1 MPYIALI
8 SFGLSLSLSSSSSYF
23 FSRVCLFVCL
33 FMFVCLAGGGGL
45 PGIPSSIMAKS
56 QHGGGSG
63 SGNDSNSHTFQ
74 P

>member
-1 MPYIALI
+1 MPCIALI
-8 SFGLSLSLSSSSSYF
+8 SSLLVLGSLSLLLLLSLGFLFCFCF
-23 FSRVCLFVCL
+23 FN
-33 FMFVCLAGGGGL
+33 VCLAGGGGL
-45 PGIPSSIMAKS
+45 PGMPSSIMAKN